1 VRELTPE
8 IISFVSEV
16 SMRMNRAAV
25 LLATVAL
32 CGGLVMAQEQD
43 HGRDR
48 DRNIPHLDHVFVI
61 VMENHF
67 YGQIL
72 NNPNAKFINAYAKSA
87 NLATN
92 YFAVGHPSL
101 TNYLEIVGGSNFGIE
116 NDNPP
121 DWHNM
126 NCVSTLSVPVDES
139 SAPVTCP
146 IKGVGMDLA
155 TPAIDTTNEGTP
167 QEPVYNDPLASAPTM
182 GMTIANQLV
191 ERGMTW
197 KSYQENLPPYGG
209 DRVNYSDGLISEV
222 TQSEPGMPKLYAVK
236 HNPFAYFADV
246 EDGGHTR
253 LSMKEIVD
261 FHQLFADLKNRRM
274 PNYSLIA
281 PNQCHDQHGRG
292 TSEVGPGCSV
302 DQNTIA
308 QGDAALSVLIPAI
321 KSSQDWK
328 QGNNA
333 IVVVWDENDYSSAP
347 NQVVTIVDT
356 NYAPGGKTS
365 NVKYNHF
372 SLLKTI
378 EAGFGLDYLNHA
390 ADQNVKA
397 MSDLFSAN

>member
-1 VRELTPE
+1 
-8 IISFVSEV
+8 
-16 SMRMNRAAV
+16 MRMNRAA
-25 LLATVAL
+25 LLVAAATL
-32 CGGLVMAQEQD
+32 CSGLAMAQ
-43 HGRDR
+43 GRDHDR
-48 DRNIPHLDHVFVI
+48 DHDRNVPHLDHVFVI

-67 YGQIL
+67 YGQIIG
-72 NNPNAKFINAYAKSA
+72 NTNAKFINDYAKSA
-87 NLATN
+87 NLATS

-101 TNYLEIVGGSNFGIE
+101 TNYLELVGGSNFGIV

-121 DWHNM
+121 DWHNT

-146 IKGVGMDLA
+146 IKGVGMDAA
-155 TPAIDTTNEGTP
+155 TPQIDTTNEGTP
-167 QEPVYNDPLASAPTM
+167 QEPVYNDPLEAAPTV
-182 GMTIANQLV
+182 GITIANQLV

-197 KSYQENLPPYGG
+197 KSYQEDLPPYGG
-209 DRVNYSDGLISEV
+209 DGVNYSDGLVSTV

-246 EDGGHTR
+246 EEGDHAQ
-253 LSMKEIVD
+253 LSQKEIVD
-261 FHQLFADLKNRRM
+261 FHQLYADLKNGHV
-274 PNYSLIA
+274 PNYALIA

-292 TSEVGPGCSV
+292 TSEVGPGCSN
-302 DQNTIA
+302 DQNAIA
-308 QGDAALSVLIPAI
+308 QGDAALSILIPSI
-321 KSSQDWK
+321 KSSTAWK

-333 IVVVWDENDYSSAP
+333 IVVVWDENDFSSSP

-356 NYAPGGKTS
+356 NYGLGGKTS

-390 ADQNVKA
+390 ADQNVKV
-397 MSDLFSAN
+397 MSDLFAAN

>member
-1 VRELTPE
+1 
-8 IISFVSEV
+8 
-16 SMRMNRAAV
+16 MRMNRAAILV
-25 LLATVAL
+25 AAAAL
-32 CGGLVMAQEQD
+32 CSGLIMAQ
-43 HGRDR
+43 GRDHDR
-48 DRNIPHLDHVFVI
+48 NHDRNIPHLDHVFVI

-67 YGQIL
+67 YGQIIG
-72 NNPNAKFINAYAKSA
+72 NANAKFINDYAKSA

-101 TNYLEIVGGSNFGIE
+101 TNYLELVGGSNFGVV

-121 DWHNM
+121 DWHNT

-146 IKGVGMDLA
+146 IKGVGMDAA
-155 TPAIDTTNEGTP
+155 TPQIDTTNEGTP
-167 QEPVYNDPLASAPTM
+167 QEPVYNDPLDAAPTM
-182 GMTIANQLV
+182 GITIANQLV

-197 KSYQENLPPYGG
+197 KSYQEDLPPYGG
-209 DRVNYSDGLISEV
+209 DGVNYSDGLVSTI

-246 EDGGHTR
+246 EEGDHAR
-253 LSMKEIVD
+253 LSQKEIVD
-261 FHQLFADLKNRRM
+261 FHQLYADLKTGHV

-292 TSEVGPGCSV
+292 TSEVGPGCSD
-302 DQNTIA
+302 DQNAIA
-308 QGDAALSVLIPAI
+308 QGDAALSILIPSI
-321 KSSQDWK
+321 KSSNAWK

-333 IVVVWDENDYSSAP
+333 IVVVWDENDYSSSP

-356 NYAPGGKTS
+356 NYGPGGKTS

-397 MSDLFSAN
+397 MADLFAAN